1 MGLIE
6 MRINKFEALCNLCLD
21 IKNSITKGEHI
32 HPNMNDN
39 LKDTINDIFKD
50 YECGTVIL
58 TNNTDKQLFGIYV
71 NPTVLDSDMIKI
83 VATDEKVELKKYNVE
98 IDLKL
103 FDIVDSQ
110 GIAAF
115 IVEEISTIMGENI
128 INQVRYI
135 LDLILM
141 KTDSAIEIKQ
151 SINYSQILTFA
162 IKDTMNKVGSL
173 IYKDEDAIGVS
184 EYAEAFEI
192 KDILIDTTSKV
203 KSCIFGDV
211 DVTTE
216 PSLGILQWALM
227 IYTDIELHYQMAED
241 TLLSARPL
249 TASVLEQ
256 REIDKTLKCIRRAS
270 NEVLSEASLL
280 ESTVLEFSLFAN
292 LKKSGLRSIEDD
304 LYEYK
309 IRLKNC
315 EDEDEAMYIL
325 RQVNTRINILDD
337 YIENTDLSDA
347 ELKRWRNLSGMFR
360 DLRYELAKKKL
371 GNKKQYGIFVDYD
384 KLDQLDPPKP
394 GYY

>member
-21 IKNSITKGEHI
+21 IKNSITQGEPI

-39 LKDTINDIFKD
+39 LKDTINDIFKE
-50 YECGTVIL
+50 YECNTVIL
-58 TNNTDKQLFGIYV
+58 TKNTDKQLFGINV
-71 NPTVLDSDMIKI
+71 SPVLSDSNTIKI
-83 VATDEKVELKKYNVE
+83 IVTDDEVELDKYNLE

-103 FDIVDSQ
+103 FNIIDSQ
-110 GIAAF
+110 GVASY
-115 IVEEISTIMGENI
+115 IVEEIATMMGENI
-128 INQVRYI
+128 IEQVRHI
-135 LDLILM
+135 LDIVIM
-141 KTDSAIEIKQ
+141 KMDSSIEIRQ
-151 SINYSQILTFA
+151 SINYSQILSFA

-173 IYKDEDAIGVS
+173 LYKDEDSIGVS

-192 KDILIDTTSKV
+192 KDILIDTASKL

-216 PSLGILQWALM
+216 PTLGILQWALL
-227 IYTDIELHYQMAED
+227 IYKDIDLYYQMGED
-241 TLLSARPL
+241 TLIEARPL
-249 TASVLEQ
+249 TGSVLNQ
-256 REIDKTLKCIRRAS
+256 RDIDRTLKCIRRAS
-270 NEVLSEASLL
+270 NEVLSEAANL
-280 ESTVLEFSLFAN
+280 ESIVLEFSLFTN

-325 RQVNTRINILDD
+325 RQVNTRINILED
-337 YIENTDLSDA
+337 YIENTEIGEA
-347 ELKRWRNLSGMFR
+347 ELKRWRNLIDMYR

-371 GNKKQYGIFVDYD
+371 GSKKQYGIFVDYN
-384 KLDQLDPPKP
+384 KLDQLD
-394 GYY
+394 